1 MPTTLNTLEQRL
13 EILSDRLNTQ
23 GYNLNLH
30 LTDCQDDINE
40 INIKIAALERE
51 DRELHDEIHDVALDV
66 DDNLGRINA
75 ILSRDYQGQIDTLN
89 STLTSSDNSLQTQI
103 EDMDVEHH
111 EELHLLANGL
121 DAQSIQINNIEVK
134 QAAIPEH
141 VVLSIND
148 YEALGTP
155 DPDKIYFAYEEES

>member
-1 MPTTLNTLEQRL
+1 MSTTLNTLEQRL
-13 EILSDRLNTQ
+13 EILSERVNNQ
-23 GYNLNLH
+23 AYNLNLH

-66 DDNLGRINA
+66 DNNLGRINS
-75 ILSRDYQGQIDTLN
+75 ILTRDYQGQIDDLN
-89 STLTSSDNSLQTQI
+89 STLVGNDNSLQTQI
-103 EDMDVEHH
+103 EEMDVEHH
-111 EELHLLANGL
+111 EELHLLANSL

-141 VVLSIND
+141 IVLSITD
-148 YEALGTP
+148 FEALGTP
-155 DPDKIYFAYEEES
+155 DPDKIYFAYEEDS